1 MASYKRKSSKTRGK
15 KASSKRSLSRK
26 RSSSKKRSPSRRPS
40 APHHKF
46 SVMAYFYPPQGLRG
60 EELYEWSPTVK
71 STKDVKIVRQQRGTD
86 DGETFYFDAIV
97 SAKNPEAVALWLNK
111 QKNFASSDNI
121 SRID

>member
-97 SAKNPEAVALWLNK
+97 SAKNPEAVALWLHK

>member
-1 MASYKRKSSKTRGK
+1 MASHKRKSSKTRGK

-26 RSSSKKRSPSRRPS
+26 RSSSKKRSASRRVS

-46 SVMAYFYPPQGLRG
+46 SVMAHFYPPQGLRG
-60 EELYEWSPTVK
+60 EDLYEWAPTVK

-97 SAKNPEAVALWLNK
+97 SAKNPEAVALWLHK
-111 QKNFASSDNI
+111 QKNFASSDEI

>member
-1 MASYKRKSSKTRGK
+1 MA
-15 KASSKRSLSRK
+15 
-26 RSSSKKRSPSRRPS
+26 
-40 APHHKF
+40 H
-46 SVMAYFYPPQGLRG
+46 FYPPQGLRG